1 MSTTITEAKQVAD
14 MATATQTHLETMLI
28 PGSVLVETVNTPKST
43 TLDAF
48 CVYFLAWLKA
58 NKKIELKDNGVIS
71 IWNADVNGYMDIS
84 AEGATG
90 SENINMDNV

>member
-1 MSTTITEAKQVAD
+1 MSITITEAKQVAD

-48 CVYFLAWLKA
+48 CVYFLAWLKT
-58 NKKIELKDNGVIS
+58 NKNIEFKANGVIS
-71 IWNADVNGYMDIS
+71 IWNPDINGYMDIS
-84 AEGATG
+84 AKGGTPNETL
-90 SENINMDNV
+90 SLDNV